1 MIGRMTRAFAA
12 DDAVRSRLMFRKL
25 RFLMID
31 YNIYGRESIKRPSRG
46 AMAHQPA
53 ALRQAGK
60 LIPGLTGQE
69 LAKVRRLAPDYS
81 PVFFHKLQHHLF
93 LP

>member
-1 MIGRMTRAFAA
+1 
-12 DDAVRSRLMFRKL
+12 
-25 RFLMID
+25 
-31 YNIYGRESIKRPSRG
+31 
-46 AMAHQPA
+46 MAHQLA